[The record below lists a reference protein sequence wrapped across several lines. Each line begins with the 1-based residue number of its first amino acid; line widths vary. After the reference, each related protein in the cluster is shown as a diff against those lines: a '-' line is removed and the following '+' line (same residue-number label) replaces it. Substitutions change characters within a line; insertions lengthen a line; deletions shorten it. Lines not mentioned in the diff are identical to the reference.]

1 MGPVRT
7 LIRGPTVID
16 TQTPAS
22 NERAPI
28 QRPDL
33 LSTTSNG
40 YAGLSSTSRLYINP
54 NTAGSSKPSTPPAAT
69 SPPASSRRNPSARPP
84 LRFTPLSHGGGG
96 RGVRS
101 ADEVRQGG
109 VRGGD
114 GAAAQDPHHP
124 LLQERQEPRE
134 RYDRPP
140 TAVPAPFPG
149 GWMGFISCGIGFDRA
164 DT

>member
-33 LSTTSNG
+33 LWTTSNG

-54 NTAGSSKPSTPPAAT
+54 NTAAPQNLALPAAT
-69 SPPASSRRNPSARPP
+69 SAQASSRRNPSARPP
-84 LRFTPLSHGGGG
+84 LRSTPLSHGGGG
-96 RGVRS
+96 RGVRA

-109 VRGGD
+109 VRGD
-114 GAAAQDPHHP
+114 AGAAAQDPHHP

-164 DT
+164 DM